1 MRKRNI
7 AILFRLNRKE
17 AETLD
22 KQVKRSGLSRETY
35 LRQLINGL
43 VPRDAPPPDYYS
55 MMRELHQIGNN
66 LNQIAQ
72 KAHVLNV
79 IDVQRYD
86 QEMRK
91 FRQTVKQITET
102 VVLPERVEHQRPEQ
116 IKEQLGNSKRK
127 SVEKWLEERA
137 DQRTVDQRERQKW
150 Q

>member
-17 AETLD
+17 AEALD
-22 KQVKRSGLSRETY
+22 KRVKKSGLSREAY

-43 VPRDAPPPDYYS
+43 VPRNAPPPDYYS

-86 QEMRK
+86 REMRR
-91 FRQTVKQITET
+91 FQQAVEQITEA
-102 VVLPERVEHQRPEQ
+102 VVLP
-116 IKEQLGNSKRK
+116 
-127 SVEKWLEERA
+127 ERA
-137 DQRTVDQRERQKW
+137 DQRTADQRERQKW

>member
-17 AETLD
+17 AEALD
-22 KQVKRSGLSRETY
+22 KRVKKSGLSREAY

-43 VPRDAPPPDYYS
+43 VPRNAPPPDYYS

-86 QEMRK
+86 REVRK
-91 FRQTVKQITET
+91 FRQAVEQITEA

-116 IKEQLGNSKRK
+116 GKEQSGNSERK
-127 SVEKWLEERA
+127 SVEKWLAERA
-137 DQRTVDQRERQKW
+137 DQRTVDQRKCQKW

>member
-17 AETLD
+17 AEALD
-22 KQVKRSGLSRETY
+22 KRVKKGGLSREAY

-43 VPRDAPPPDYYS
+43 VPRNAPPPDYYS

-86 QEMRK
+86 REVRK
-91 FRQTVKQITET
+91 FRQAVEQITEA
-102 VVLPERVEHQRPEQ
+102 VVLPEK
-116 IKEQLGNSKRK
+116 IGN
-127 SVEKWLEERA
+127 
-137 DQRTVDQRERQKW
+137 QREESARKQSESGDRKW

>member
-7 AILFRLNRKE
+7 EILFRLNRKE
-17 AETLD
+17 AEALD
-22 KQVKRSGLSRETY
+22 KRVKKSGLSREAY

-43 VPRDAPPPDYYS
+43 VPRNAPPPDYYS

-86 QEMRK
+86 QEVRK
-91 FRQTVKQITET
+91 FRQAVEQITGA

-116 IKEQLGNSKRK
+116 GKEQSGNSERK
-127 SVEKWLEERA
+127 SVEKWLAERA
-137 DQRTVDQRERQKW
+137 DQRTVDQRKCQKW

>member
-17 AETLD
+17 AEALD
-22 KQVKRSGLSRETY
+22 KRVKKSGLNREAY
-35 LRQLINGL
+35 LRKLINGL
-43 VPRDAPPPDYYS
+43 VPRNAPSPDYYS

-86 QEMRK
+86 REVRK
-91 FRQTVKQITET
+91 FRQAVEQITGA

-116 IKEQLGNSKRK
+116 GKEQSGNSERK
-127 SVEKWLEERA
+127 SVEKWLAERA
-137 DQRTVDQRERQKW
+137 DQRTVDQRKCQKW

>member
-17 AETLD
+17 AEALD
-22 KQVKRSGLSRETY
+22 KRVKKSGLSREAY

-43 VPRDAPPPDYYS
+43 VPRNAPPPDYYS

-72 KAHVLNV
+72 KAHMLDV

-86 QEMRK
+86 QEVRK
-91 FRQTVKQITET
+91 FRQTVEQITEA
-102 VVLPERVEHQRPEQ
+102 VVLP
-116 IKEQLGNSKRK
+116 
-127 SVEKWLEERA
+127 ERA
-137 DQRTVDQRERQKW
+137 DQRTADQRERQKW

>member
-17 AETLD
+17 AEALD
-22 KQVKRSGLSRETY
+22 KRVKKSGLSREAY

-43 VPRDAPPPDYYS
+43 VPRNAPPPEYYS

-72 KAHVLNV
+72 KAHGLNV

-86 QEMRK
+86 QEVRK
-91 FRQTVKQITET
+91 FRQAVEQITEA

-116 IKEQLGNSKRK
+116 SKEQSGNSERK
-127 SVEKWLEERA
+127 SVEKWLAERA
-137 DQRTVDQRERQKW
+137 DQRIADQRECQKW

>member
-43 VPRDAPPPDYYS
+43 VPRDAPSPDYYS

-91 FRQTVKQITET
+91 FRQTVKQITEA

>member
-17 AETLD
+17 AEALD
-22 KQVKRSGLSRETY
+22 KRVKKSGLSREAY

-43 VPRDAPPPDYYS
+43 VPRNAPPPDYYS

-86 QEMRK
+86 REVRK
-91 FRQTVKQITET
+91 FRQAVEQITEA
-102 VVLPERVEHQRPEQ
+102 VVLPEM
-116 IKEQLGNSKRK
+116 IGN
-127 SVEKWLEERA
+127 
-137 DQRTVDQRERQKW
+137 QREQSARKQSESGDRKW